1 AHLAR
6 RRAGR
11 RGRRGPVGVDAASR
25 TYFRKPAAALGR
37 EEAALLAAVLP
48 NPTRMSVRRPSRYV
62 RARQGWILKHMR
74 RLGGTAY
81 VARL

>member
-1 AHLAR
+1 LR
-6 RRAGR
+6 
-11 RGRRGPVGVDAASR
+11 
-25 TYFRKPAAALGR
+25 R

-62 RARQGWILKHMR
+62 RARQGWILRQMR